1 MKKIEK
7 RNSTFLVTSSTISRI
22 GDVLFDYANNTFL
35 AGLNLRS
42 LSLVGI
48 YQTLES
54 VMGVVFNLFGGVIA
68 DRFRRKRIIILTDF
82 FSGLACIILSF
93 ISVEAWLVYAIIIAN
108 VFLALLSSFSG
119 PAYKAFTKEIVEK
132 DTIAKINSYLQTAS
146 TIVKI
151 AVPVIAIGI
160 YHLIG
165 IHGSLLLDGISF
177 VASSL
182 IMLIVSPIIEEIKK
196 EEKFSPHLIF
206 QDLSAGFK
214 YLLGQKMIFTLIV
227 LSALVNFFL
236 AAYNL
241 LLPYGNQMFP
251 KISGGVYGAFLAAEA
266 VGGLIGAF
274 LSGKLNKSLST
285 SQLLFYLGFSGLLLS
300 TTPILYLFSSNLV
313 LLSVAPA
320 LFNLFLTIF
329 NIQFF
334 SFVQRDVENEFLGR
348 VFGIIF
354 TVAILFMPLGTITFT
369 LILHPNFEFN
379 FMFIGIAVA
388 ILAMIFWLLF
398 RKKK

>member
-1 MKKIEK
+1 
-7 RNSTFLVTSSTISRI
+7 
-22 GDVLFDYANNTFL
+22 
-35 AGLNLRS
+35 
-42 LSLVGI
+42 
-48 YQTLES
+48 
-54 VMGVVFNLFGGVIA
+54 
-68 DRFRRKRIIILTDF
+68 
-82 FSGLACIILSF
+82 
-93 ISVEAWLVYAIIIAN
+93 
-108 VFLALLSSFSG
+108 
-119 PAYKAFTKEIVEK
+119 
-132 DTIAKINSYLQTAS
+132 
-146 TIVKI
+146 
-151 AVPVIAIGI
+151 
-160 YHLIG
+160 
-165 IHGSLLLDGISF
+165 
-177 VASSL
+177 
-182 IMLIVSPIIEEIKK
+182 MLIVSPIIEEIKK

-251 KISGGVYGAFLAAEA
+251 KISGGVYGGFLAAEA